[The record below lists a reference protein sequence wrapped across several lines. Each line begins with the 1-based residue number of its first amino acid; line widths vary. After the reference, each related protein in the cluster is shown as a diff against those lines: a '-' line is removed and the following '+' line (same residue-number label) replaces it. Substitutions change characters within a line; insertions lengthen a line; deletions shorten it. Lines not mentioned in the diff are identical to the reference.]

1 MDKNHILEILKD
13 NSIDDENLANAL
25 AEIFTHLAHDREFS
39 EEISNEISSKLA
51 KDSSV
56 GLF

>member
-25 AEIFTHLAHDREFS
+25 SEIFTHLAHDRDFS
-39 EEISNEISSKLA
+39 EE
-51 KDSSV
+51 V
-56 GLF
+56 GKQYMEKSALDNSTHLM

>member
-39 EEISNEISSKLA
+39 EEVGNQYMDKLA
-51 KDSSV
+51 
-56 GLF
+56 LENATRLM